1 MWTNGVGFIMLWKD
15 TNVKKHEKQVGVLY
29 GKNVDVDNISLS
41 YLCACVRVR
50 NINCEYECEL

>member
-1 MWTNGVGFIMLWKD
+1 MLWKD
-15 TNVKKHEKQVGVLY
+15 KNVKKHEKQVGVLY